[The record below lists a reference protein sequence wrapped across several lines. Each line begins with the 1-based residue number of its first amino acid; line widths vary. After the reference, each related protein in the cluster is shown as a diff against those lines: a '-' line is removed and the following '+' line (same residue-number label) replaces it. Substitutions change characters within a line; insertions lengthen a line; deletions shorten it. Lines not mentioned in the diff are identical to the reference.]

1 MDDKQILELARAH
14 VASHLHASGRIVR
27 HKAHP
32 VAAGSK
38 ALAPPSLDEQM
49 AKELGVTAPPPP
61 ADSAD
66 VEFSEHTDLG
76 PRGTVV
82 QIRNGKVA
90 RVLMR
95 G

>member
-76 PRGTVV
+76 PRGGWISATDN
-82 QIRNGKVA
+82 QA
-90 RVLMR
+90 AWTTAM
-95 G
+95 